1 MQNNG
6 GPESLA
12 RSSEG
17 ITDGFWGSSST
28 HSRSCSSWPPKEGA
42 SKCTCGAL
50 ASRKDH
56 DGDVDD
62 CYVAKMGA
70 SDIQNSVAFVISIP
84 RKAAMIEKQ

>member
-12 RSSEG
+12 RSSESF
-17 ITDGFWGSSST
+17 TDGFWGSSST
-28 HSRSCSSWPPKEGA
+28 HSRNSSSWPLKEGA

-56 DGDVDD
+56 DADVDD
-62 CYVAKMGA
+62 CYVAKTEA
-70 SDIQNSVAFVISIP
+70 SDIRNSVRFVVFIP
-84 RKAAMIEKQ
+84 QKAAMIE